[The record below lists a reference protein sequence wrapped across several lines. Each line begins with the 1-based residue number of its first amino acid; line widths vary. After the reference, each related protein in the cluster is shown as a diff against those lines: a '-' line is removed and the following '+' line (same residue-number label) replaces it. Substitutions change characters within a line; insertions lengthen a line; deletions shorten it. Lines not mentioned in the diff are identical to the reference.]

1 MGGGAVV
8 AEDDETVC
16 LNMLE
21 VKSGRVVVPGE
32 EGGDQAA
39 GEAGTEMMVGGTPA
53 EAPLEEVEVVTVEIE
68 IRVPIEIR
76 VEAVGMALE
85 GGEVGKAGGGTTT
98 EVGIEG
104 VAPAVDL
111 LRGFSIATKLANSN
125 T

>member
-1 MGGGAVV
+1 MDEVV
-8 AEDDETVC
+8 EEDDETVC

-21 VKSGRVVVPGE
+21 VKSGRVVVRGE
-32 EGGDQAA
+32 EGEDQAA
-39 GEAGTEMMVGGTPA
+39 GEAGTVTMLGVTPA
-53 EAPLEEVEVVTVEIE
+53 ETPLAGVEVVTVEIE
-68 IRVPIEIR
+68 TKVPIEIR

>member
-8 AEDDETVC
+8 ADDDGTVC

-85 GGEVGKAGGGTTT
+85 GGEVGKEGGGTTI
-98 EVGIEG
+98 EVVIEG

-111 LRGFSIATKLANSN
+111 LRGFSIATK
-125 T
+125 